1 LLTLRS
7 PLILGAA
14 SAGIVLAALA
24 WFALDAGSWVT
35 RPLDRLAARLA
46 AVHPTGR
53 VEQHGAGDA
62 IAGVLASPIFVSTT
76 GPGAVPDPV
85 VALSGVAISP
95 RGASALI
102 AVDGKPAAW
111 MDQGATLDGVTLI
124 SVSATRVVVDTAIG
138 FKDVA
143 LWGQAPAS
151 QTSVAKP

>member
-1 LLTLRS
+1 MLTLRS

-14 SAGIVLAALA
+14 PAGMVLAALA
-24 WFALDAGSWVT
+24 WFALNAGSWVT
-35 RPLDRLAARLA
+35 RPLDRLAARLD
-46 AVHPTGR
+46 AVHPAGR
-53 VEQHGAGDA
+53 VEPRGAGDA
-62 IAGVLASPIFVSTT
+62 VAASLASPIFVSTT
-76 GPGAVPDPV
+76 GPGAVPDPA

-111 MDQGATLDGVTLI
+111 MSQGATRDGVTLI

-143 LWGQAPAS
+143 LWGAAPA
-151 QTSVAKP
+151 VKP